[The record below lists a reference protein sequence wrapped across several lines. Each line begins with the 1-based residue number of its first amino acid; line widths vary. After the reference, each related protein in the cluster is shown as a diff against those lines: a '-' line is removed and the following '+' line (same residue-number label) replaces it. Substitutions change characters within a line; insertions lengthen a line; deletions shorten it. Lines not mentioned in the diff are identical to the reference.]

1 MKRKIVALFLSGILA
16 TSIVACGE
24 PEKVESE
31 KTVVE
36 TNDSGTEEQVG
47 ENKEEAGEEADQQ
60 ETETESSEEAD
71 ESTVGEVVEE
81 NGMRKVPVIT
91 DKELNR
97 SGETGPFKYSINAMQ
112 VSKLTATTD
121 DSAQMIGIEK
131 DKEVTLVVIDV
142 SAENTSQDKNYFYID
157 QATLTT
163 NTKEQVE
170 ADMMLSDY
178 IDAEFIGNVVH
189 SGTLYYILQNS
200 SADDISQINLHID
213 APHNEGFEN
222 IGDEVRIELNFE

>member
-1 MKRKIVALFLSGILA
+1 MKSKTVALLLA
-16 TSIVACGE
+16 GMMAISIVACGE
-24 PEKVESE
+24 PQKVESD
-31 KTVVE
+31 KTVVDE
-36 TNDSGTEEQVG
+36 
-47 ENKEEAGEEADQQ
+47 KEETAEGQEEPVN
-60 ETETESSEEAD
+60 ESEEVTDDQAEENQEVD

-97 SGETGPFKYSINAMQ
+97 SGETGPFKYSINAIQ

-121 DSAQMIGIEK
+121 DSAQMLGIEK
-131 DKEVTLVVIDV
+131 DKEVTLIVIDV
-142 SAENTSQDKNYFYID
+142 SVENTSQDKNYFYID

-222 IGDEVRIELNFE
+222 IGDEVKIELNFE